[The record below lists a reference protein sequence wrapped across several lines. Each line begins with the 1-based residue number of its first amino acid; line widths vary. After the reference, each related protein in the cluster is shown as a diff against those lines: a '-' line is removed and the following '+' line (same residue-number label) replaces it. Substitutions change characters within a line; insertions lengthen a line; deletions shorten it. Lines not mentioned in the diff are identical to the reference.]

1 METEDSS
8 ATHVE
13 SIEAGTDTTDPES
26 FGINTARSKKFMS
39 GSDRSMSLQLAPTG
53 QRALLIDAAR
63 LSRMAYASPKT
74 VQTLYEQVK
83 SGKYGTDIETE
94 TVLKRV
100 TEPPVYL
107 DDPTSDAQG
116 YGVKYDGPQGPMT
129 IVAYRGT
136 SSLADAFADSE
147 IRLVP
152 LETKKLPAQ
161 RGCCVH
167 DGFLGQFKALEQQTD
182 DFLQGVY
189 GGLVTGSPAT
199 PKTQSHDSAKDVGEV
214 VHEVIEEPAEGLKEP
229 AEGLKEGAEGVK
241 EQAES
246 VKDQTVEA
254 VQDIA
259 DDPAKKS
266 EDLRQTVVKAI
277 QDLVNDTAEVGK
289 DVKETIVEA
298 VQVAANDTSKGGE
311 ELKETVKDVVQKIEQ
326 GDLSTKDGAGIVAN
340 AVVDKSSGVVSDVGG
355 VVGGGTDS
363 DAVYESFMGGPPL
376 VFVGH
381 SLGSQI
387 SSIGALVYSL
397 RFDSNGV
404 SWSGFGCPRAG
415 NKVWASLFNSRI
427 AKGTRVKQGRDPID
441 AIIPAILYR
450 HVGNIYVHVG
460 RSDPFQDLS
469 LMIDIADHDIVR
481 YVANLQKDDTSDKPQ
496 DWVSYAFGFLVN
508 TPVRIFNMMRSITVG
523 TI

>member
-8 ATHVE
+8 ATPVE
-13 SIEAGTDTTDPES
+13 FIEAETDTTDPEC
-26 FGINTARSKKFMS
+26 FGRNTARSEIFMS
-39 GSDRSMSLQLAPTG
+39 GSDRSMSLNLTPTG

-74 VQTLYEQVK
+74 VQTLYQQVK
-83 SGKYGTDIETE
+83 AGKYGTDIETE

-214 VHEVIEEPAEGLKEP
+214 VHEVIEEPAESLKEP
-229 AEGLKEGAEGVK
+229 AEGLKEEAEGVK

-277 QDLVNDTAEVGK
+277 QDLVNETAEVGK

-381 SLGSQI
+381 SLGSAL

-397 RFDSNGV
+397 RYDSKGT
-404 SWSGFGCPRAG
+404 SWSGFGCPRTG
-415 NKVWASLFNSRI
+415 NKAWASLFNSRV
-427 AKGTRVKQGRDPID
+427 AQGSRVKLGSDPID
-441 AIIPAILYR
+441 SIIPPIIYR
-450 HVGNIYVHVG
+450 HVGNTYVHIGQPDMLPDV
-460 RSDPFQDLS
+460 S
-469 LMIDIADHDIVR
+469 LMAFIPDHDIAKYVVDIQKADTSEIPNDWLR
-481 YVANLQKDDTSDKPQ
+481 YVI
-496 DWVSYAFGFLVN
+496 GFLIN
-508 TPVRIFNMMRSITVG
+508 TPVHLVNLFKSLLH
-523 TI
+523 